1 MNILDEFANEG
12 LLERVISQGSV
23 QSGELPKVNP
33 DVDQNVSSKISDKP
47 DNKDGDQDEPTVKA
61 DEAYQDPIVDMA
73 LKSME
78 ATEAII
84 AHIIKDK
91 NNRYSE
97 DKKTKINELYKSCQT
112 LKAGLEEIANMEDY
126 QSKAT
131 QK

>member
-12 LLERVISQGSV
+12 LLERVITQTGD

-73 LKSME
+73 LKSIE

-97 DKKTKINELYKSCQT
+97 DKKTKINEIYKSCQT